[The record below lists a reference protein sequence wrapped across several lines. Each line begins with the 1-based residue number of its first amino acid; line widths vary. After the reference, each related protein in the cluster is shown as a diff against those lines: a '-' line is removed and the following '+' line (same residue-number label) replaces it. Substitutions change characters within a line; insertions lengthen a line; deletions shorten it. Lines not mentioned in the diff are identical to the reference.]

1 MTVLCAILLFATQL
15 GTPLI
20 GGQATWYDAPS
31 RTDAAA
37 GPDLR
42 FDGWRGSWVRVTS
55 GERSVTVK
63 LTDWCACGDRNGKP
77 TVIDLDDEAFADLAP
92 LSDGVITV
100 EVEVLGDAPALPETS
115 TEE

>member
-1 MTVLCAILLFATQL
+1 MTILCTILLFAAQL

-20 GGQATWYDAPS
+20 SGRATWYDAPS

-37 GPDLR
+37 GPLLR

-55 GERSVTVK
+55 GDRSVTVK
-63 LTDWCACGDRNGKP
+63 LTDWCACGDRNGQP
-77 TVIDLDDEAFADLAP
+77 TVIDLDDEAFARLAP
-92 LSDGVITV
+92 LSDGVIDV

-115 TEE
+115 TAP